1 MFKQHLASLTKHM
14 TDSGMPFTPLP
25 SVKMINNDEENAQQ
39 FLGRTAHYEP
49 QSGCIVLYTKGRHPK
64 DILRSFAHEMIHHM
78 QNIEGRLNN
87 IDTTNINQDENLYQL
102 ELEAYSLGNMLFRE
116 WENSIKND

>member
-1 MFKQHLASLTKHM
+1 M

-25 SVKMINNDEENAQQ
+25 SIKFINNDEENAQE
-39 FLGRTAHYEP
+39 FLGKTAYYEP

-64 DILRSFAHEMIHHM
+64 DVLRSFAHEMIHHM
-78 QNIEGRLNN
+78 QNLEGRLNH
-87 IDTTNINQDENLYQL
+87 IDTTNVNEDKNLYQL

-116 WENSIKND
+116 WENSKKRY